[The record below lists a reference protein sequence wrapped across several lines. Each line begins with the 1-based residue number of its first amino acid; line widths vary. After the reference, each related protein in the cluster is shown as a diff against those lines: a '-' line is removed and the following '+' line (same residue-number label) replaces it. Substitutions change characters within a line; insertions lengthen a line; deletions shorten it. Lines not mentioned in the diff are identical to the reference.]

1 MADSSWQQAGLHL
14 RAAFDHV
21 WVLTLPGSSQR
32 AGYMRQSLEEGLRL
46 PRSFLTY
53 FEGASG
59 HEWGTWP
66 RVDFLRR
73 ARAAAPASEGQS
85 WWMAPSCAAGQTERC
100 LLPKFR
106 SCATANGSVPRLCN
120 ELCYTLSV
128 LAALDDFLRSP
139 HEFALLLEDDVRTP
153 RAERPLLDIPGHLLA
168 CAFPS
173 ARQKGFGTPP
183 AMRPRDPTIAIRCA
197 RRRRC

>member
-139 HEFALLLEDDVRTP
+139 HEFALLLEDDVRT
-153 RAERPLLDIPGHLLA
+153 RE
-168 CAFPS
+168 
-173 ARQKGFGTPP
+173 
-183 AMRPRDPTIAIRCA
+183 PRDPC
-197 RRRRC
+197 